1 MEQSNHHLP
10 RILCLHGGGTSA
22 MIFKIQTRR
31 LQSALRSHFRF
42 VFVDAP
48 FESGPGPGVLPV
60 FEGCEPFYRWVVPD
74 DQNQE
79 RGQMHVRQMLREA
92 IKSDEGDGEFVG
104 VLGFSQGGRMAA
116 GLLADLQEGEATG
129 LPYWQFGVFIC
140 ASYPPLSMS
149 SSRPATSKPTGEVDG
164 HGPLRDPDEDEII
177 HVPSIHVRGTLDP
190 HLEKGR
196 RLQKYFNEKTRFIL
210 EFEMG
215 HHLPGAAGD
224 TTSRKGDTDEIRD
237 AILRAFRS
245 EQHSENAKHAMDGI
259 INGQEQNST

>member
-1 MEQSNHHLP
+1 MDQFNEHLP

-31 LQSALRSHFRF
+31 LQFALRANFRF

-48 FESGPGPGVLPV
+48 FESGAGPGVLPV
-60 FEGCEPFYRWVVPD
+60 FEGCDPFYRWVVPED
-74 DQNQE
+74 HNQE
-79 RGQMHVRQMLREA
+79 RSQQRVRQVLREA
-92 IKSDEGDGEFVG
+92 VRKDEGEGEFVG

-116 GLLADLQEGEATG
+116 GLLADLKEGEATG

-149 SSRPATSKPTGEVDG
+149 SSRPETAKPKGEGDG
-164 HGPLRDPDEDEII
+164 HGPLKDPGEDEII
-177 HVPSIHVRGTLDP
+177 RVPSVHVRGTLDP

-196 RLQKYFNEKTRFIL
+196 RLVKYFDEKTRISM
-210 EFEMG
+210 EFVMG

-224 TTSRKGDTDEIRD
+224 TTSRKGDTDEIKD
-237 AILRAFRS
+237 AILRAFRGKVS
-245 EQHSENAKHAMDGI
+245 FDET
-259 INGQEQNST
+259 NGMMNGDEVGHEYASA